1 MKYDFLGYIGGF
13 FYAICYIPQ
22 LYSMFCGDNN
32 NNKINIYYIYSQ
44 GLGAGFMI
52 SYGILNQLLPIIIL
66 NIFSATCLIVILY
79 KLCKTVP
86 D

>member
-22 LYSMFCGDNN
+22 LYSMFCGNN
-32 NNKINIYYIYSQ
+32 NNDINIYYIYSQ
-44 GLGAGFMI
+44 ILGAGFMI

-66 NIFSATCLIVILY
+66 NIFTISCLIIILY
-79 KLCKTVP
+79 KLCKPAP